1 MEWIIKKQTKNPY
14 ITGFEWSSIKMLLAK
29 GGKHGSKTFKE
40 IFWLIIGWSL
50 SYTDTRVPPRN
61 TSLKIKAQYI
71 SHAKRFHYVK
81 WVLPALVYP
90 RVEMDQ
96 LKEKVLSRTI
106 NKGSEED
113 IFLYL
118 KPSEDS
124 TQKCHWRSKVI
135 SILWTKSISVSRRV
149 LYKKKIAENP
159 NTKWQYPKQSW
170 IHSSSGTPELE
181 MVANKWG

>member
-1 MEWIIKKQTKNPY
+1 
-14 ITGFEWSSIKMLLAK
+14 MLLAK

-149 LYKKKIAENP
+149 LYKKKLLRIPIP
-159 NTKWQYPKQSW
+159 NDNIQNRVEFTLPLGHLSWKWW
-170 IHSSSGTPELE
+170 LISGARVSRVKREALLTRSFHFLTS
-181 MVANKWG
+181 AF